1 MKDNIKD
8 NVSSSLRKILWQ
20 TLLVFFFIYE
30 VQPIGVPD
38 ILTSR
43 KLVFFLCVGVFL
55 AKRNFK
61 FRLPSKTTLSG
72 RTVIS
77 LFLLSIVM
85 LGWVFLLSIVNSI
98 GSSVNGE
105 SILSRT
111 LLFVFFVP
119 LICYF
124 MYDCFDNSEQFLK
137 AVFYATLLQATIAIF
152 QYFSDGVK
160 HFLYNRFVLDTNFSY
175 LSPFRAAGLGAGEA
189 LLSIN
194 LFIGMVAGAYFMI
207 KKKRLMLYT
216 LGYVYIL
223 FATMLAGSTGLAL
236 GTALLVLVVLY
247 LVFVKYS
254 VKGVRVVVI
263 GLLGCV
269 ALFVIYPEFFS
280 SIENFGIYRKIKE
293 LLEGGA
299 DNSSFV
305 TSLLAQEVAPI
316 SVETIIG
323 TSIYRGYSG
332 SGVLCRSDTGYIQA
346 YFGYGLIMAV
356 VFYVCL
362 YRVMLKNIIVIKN
375 RDIKF
380 IIMFFFAAIVVVE
393 AKEPFIHHFGLPFA
407 FFMTVFLQQKQE
419 QREKCLLIGDQ
430 VK

>member
-1 MKDNIKD
+1 MKDELKD
-8 NVSSSLRKILWQ
+8 NVSTSLWKTLWQ

-43 KLVFFLCVGVFL
+43 KIVFFLCVGLFL
-55 AKRNFK
+55 AKRNLK
-61 FRLPSKTTLSG
+61 IRLPSNTTLSG
-72 RTVIS
+72 KTVIN

-85 LGWVFLLSIVNSI
+85 LGWVFFLSIVNAI

-137 AVFYATLLQATIAIF
+137 AVFFATLLQAAIATA
-152 QYFSDGVK
+152 QYFIDGVK
-160 HFLYNRFVLDTNFSY
+160 YFLYNHFVLDTNFSY
-175 LSPFRAAGLGAGEA
+175 LSPFRAAGLGAGES

-194 LFIGMVAGAYFMI
+194 LFIGMVAGAYLMI
-207 KKKRLMLYT
+207 KKKRLLLYMI
-216 LGYVYIL
+216 GYVFIL
-223 FATMLAGSTGLAL
+223 FATMLSGSTGFAL
-236 GTALLVLVVLY
+236 GALLLVLVALY
-247 LVFVKYS
+247 LGFGKLS
-254 VKGVRVVVI
+254 VKGVRIVVI

-269 ALFVIYPEFFS
+269 ALLDIYPEFFS
-280 SIENFGIYRKIKE
+280 SIETFGIYRKLKE
-293 LLEGGA
+293 LLVGGT

-316 SVETIIG
+316 SAETIIG
-323 TSIYRGYSG
+323 TSIYRGYSAN
-332 SGVLCRSDTGYIQA
+332 GVLCRSDSGYIQA
-346 YFGYGLIMAV
+346 YFGYGFIMAI

-362 YRVMLKNIIVIKN
+362 YKEMLKNIIVIKN
-375 RDIKF
+375 RDTKF
-380 IIMFFFAAIVVVE
+380 IMLFFFAAIVVVE

-407 FFMTVFLQQKQE
+407 FFMIAFLEQKQE
-419 QREKCLLIGDQ
+419 QRKKMSIDRR
-430 VK
+430 